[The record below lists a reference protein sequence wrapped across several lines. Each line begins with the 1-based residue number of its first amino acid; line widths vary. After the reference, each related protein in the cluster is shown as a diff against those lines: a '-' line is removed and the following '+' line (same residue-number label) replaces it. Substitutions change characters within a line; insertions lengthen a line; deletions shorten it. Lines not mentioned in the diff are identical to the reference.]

1 MAHTLV
7 MMVKLCDRD
16 AFFCEYCSHRAP
28 LRPLRDGGQWTQETL
43 RLVSGEVHA
52 RVRLSAVQSIAPYS
66 GTRRS
71 PAALAS
77 IRLRHIKMEAPV
89 ALRPSKYPARCVSP
103 LCRPVSQSVCLSVS
117 FTPACPLVALRSVAH
132 RTQHPNTAQGGPI
145 AGGNTVC
152 HHPPTSIER

>member
-28 LRPLRDGGQWTQETL
+28 LRPLRDGGQWTQEPL

-52 RVRLSAVQSIAPYS
+52 RVRLSAVQSIAPYEYS

-103 LCRPVSQSVCLSVS
+103 LCRPVSLSVCFIYARLS
-117 FTPACPLVALRSVAH
+117 PRCVAH